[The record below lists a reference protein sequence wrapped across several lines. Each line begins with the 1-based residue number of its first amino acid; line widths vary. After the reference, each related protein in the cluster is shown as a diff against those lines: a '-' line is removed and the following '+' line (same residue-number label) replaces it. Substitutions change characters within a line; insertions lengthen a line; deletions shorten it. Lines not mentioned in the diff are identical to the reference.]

1 MFTDIFTESLE
12 QQKILSFTMYSDS
25 DTSWVGY
32 VSSFTTEVVSF
43 IHISPNGAYDGVV
56 SVKIEDIERI
66 DLDDDLCKKIAY
78 LHQNQDLLQ
87 RLSKEYA
94 ALAVDVSDFR
104 ATLTECMEQELICGI
119 DTKSFYLR
127 CFVQD
132 IQFEEVRIL
141 AIDNFGHKDG
151 ECILRLEDINYV
163 SVGRIKELT
172 RLMLYKNNY
181 ML

>member
-12 QQKILSFTMYSDS
+12 QHKILSFTMYSDS

-32 VSSFTTEVVSF
+32 VSSFTTESVSF
-43 IHISPNGAYDGVV
+43 NHISPTGEYDGVV
-56 SVKIEDIERI
+56 TVKIEDIERV
-66 DLDDDLCKKIAY
+66 DMDDDLCKKIAY
-78 LHQNQDLLQ
+78 LHNNQEVLKK
-87 RLSKEYA
+87 LSQEYA
-94 ALAVDVSDFR
+94 ALSLDLSDYR

-132 IQFEEVRIL
+132 IQFEEIRIL
-141 AIDNFGHKDG
+141 AIDTFGHKDG
-151 ECILRLEDINYV
+151 ECILRLEDINYI

-172 RLMLYKNNY
+172 RLILYKNNY